1 MSRGVGGLALR
12 GVEGPPAAQEGVGAF
27 LVLEAMAGAFRLGG
41 WVGPQPPF
49 PGGRWSHPLKQV
61 VRVLRA

>member
-1 MSRGVGGLALR
+1 MSRAVRGLALR
-12 GVEGPPAAQEGVGAF
+12 GVEGPPAAQEGDGAF
-27 LVLEAMAGAFRLGG
+27 LVLEAVAGAFRLGG

-61 VRVLRA
+61 VRVFRA